1 METLSAIG
9 SLMGL
14 ALASGLRLYSTILAT
29 GLGIRL
35 GFLEVPERLTHL
47 SVLAETPVLIV
58 AGVLYVVEFVADKI
72 PWVDTLWDTIHTLV
86 RPLGAAVVAA
96 TAVGPV
102 DPGVRLS
109 AFLLSGAIAF
119 TGHSAKAGTRLAANQ
134 SPEPFSNIGLSL
146 AEDGLVL
153 GSVWLALQHPIVAL
167 VIVVVV
173 VGLILWLLPKV
184 YRMFKRQAGR
194 IRNLFHGQFSSGN
207 PKSSSN

>member
-14 ALASGLRLYSTILAT
+14 ALASGMRLYSTILAT
-29 GLGIRL
+29 GLGIRF
-35 GFLEVPERLTHL
+35 GFLEVPARLSQL
-47 SVLAETPVLIV
+47 SIVAETPVLIV

-72 PWVDTLWDTIHTLV
+72 PWVDTAWDTIHTFV
-86 RPLGAAVVAA
+86 RPLGAAIVAA

-102 DPGVRLS
+102 DPGVKLS

-119 TGHSAKAGTRLAANQ
+119 SGHSAKAGTRLAANQ
-134 SPEPFSNIGLSL
+134 SPEPLSNIGLSL
-146 AEDGLVL
+146 AEDGLVV

-167 VIVVVV
+167 VIVVIV

-184 YRMFKRQAGR
+184 FRMFKRQAGR
-194 IRNLFHGQFSSGN
+194 IRSLFHGQFASSN
-207 PKSSSN
+207 PKNSGS